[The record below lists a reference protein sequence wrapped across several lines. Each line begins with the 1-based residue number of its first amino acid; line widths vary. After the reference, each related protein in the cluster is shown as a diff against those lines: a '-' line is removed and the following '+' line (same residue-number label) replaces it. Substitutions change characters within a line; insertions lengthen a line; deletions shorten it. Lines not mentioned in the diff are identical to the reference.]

1 MQVYIFIIYTHLN
14 QFLTIFLEIKKTFI
28 EVNTTCVEKK
38 LVFEKVELDFGEVSM
53 KIRKTMTV
61 NLTNRTNQIMDVKMM
76 PLVISNCFNI
86 VNSTREINPGGTFSF
101 LIEFFPQKD
110 LPYFDKLIVYTKD
123 TMCSVKL
130 KGKGV
135 QPEVSVSVPDGIF
148 FIGNSVINNYLERS
162 FDIINNSSFSIFYEI
177 KTINSGKKNKT
188 GLKPFSY
195 IPYKNEIEGNGTKTI
210 KVSFTGDHQELFNFY
225 ELILIDVA
233 NQKKPNYIYVSGAS
247 WLRQVYY
254 RELIIPRFYDESILP
269 KYIEQDYFSDTINVQ
284 ANKNEKIVLEFTKVV
299 DNLDKEALERTTKRK
314 VILGNCKLNDSKLEK
329 NGAYEITIPVKLLNF
344 ITIRKKIFISP
355 AII

>member
-1 MQVYIFIIYTHLN
+1 
-14 QFLTIFLEIKKTFI
+14 
-28 EVNTTCVEKK
+28 
-38 LVFEKVELDFGEVSM
+38 
-53 KIRKTMTV
+53 
-61 NLTNRTNQIMDVKMM
+61 
-76 PLVISNCFNI
+76 
-86 VNSTREINPGGTFSF
+86 
-101 LIEFFPQKD
+101 
-110 LPYFDKLIVYTKD
+110 
-123 TMCSVKL
+123 MCSVKL

-210 KVSFTGDHQELFNFY
+210 KVSFTGDHQEIFNFY

-254 RELIIPRFYDESILP
+254 RELIIDRKS
-269 KYIEQDYFSDTINVQ
+269 
-284 ANKNEKIVLEFTKVV
+284 VV
-299 DNLDKEALERTTKRK
+299 
-314 VILGNCKLNDSKLEK
+314 
-329 NGAYEITIPVKLLNF
+329 
-344 ITIRKKIFISP
+344 
-355 AII
+355 